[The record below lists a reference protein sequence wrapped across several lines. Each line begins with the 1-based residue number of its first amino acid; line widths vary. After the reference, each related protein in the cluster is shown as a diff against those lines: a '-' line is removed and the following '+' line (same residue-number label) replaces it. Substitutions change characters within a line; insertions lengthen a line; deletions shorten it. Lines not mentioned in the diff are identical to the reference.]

1 MDEGRNPDSRRGR
14 RGRGRRRPRR
24 ERRARGSSALPMITL
39 VAPIAAQALM
49 VIMLLLERRWLFAA
63 MVAPGM
69 VGCMAS
75 AASSLADR
83 RGSSRRDESGTT
95 SHDAAGGRPSR
106 PTDMAGARGRHHGS
120 ADGADRDK
128 DEGESED
135 PSRIH
140 SPSLEELTGLQA
152 EPLPW
157 RIIART
163 WLASPSLCVTV
174 GMGSGQRPFTIDLPR
189 QGPHAL
195 VAGTTGSGKSVL
207 LQSWCLAMA
216 VRNPPDRLHFVFL
229 DFKGGSAFSVIERLP
244 HTVGS
249 VCDLDLNH
257 AVRALRALELELRR
271 REHLVAAERVGSI
284 GQLQSP
290 PPSLIVV
297 IDEFHALNN
306 QLPDYVDRLVRIAS
320 LGRSL
325 GMHVIACT
333 QNPLGQVSADM
344 KANMALNICLRV
356 RDGLQSIE
364 LLGDGRAASIS
375 PSAPGCAWRNDGE
388 SVEPFRCAFVSDI
401 GAMVEAAR
409 TAAAFHGL
417 VHASAL
423 FTAPLPRIV
432 EADMLPARSS
442 DVPSV
447 PFALADDGIGIDV
460 AELAVNAGNVGIIGS
475 AGRGKSTILAL
486 LAHRSR
492 DILGLC
498 VRWTRREGRAFVTS
512 TVRHHRRVRFSS
524 ESPPPV
530 SPHLLWLVDD
540 ADTLFDPF
548 GTDPLCARLKDALGD
563 HDVTVVFA
571 VETSKHI
578 RIPEHCGTRIVF
590 PTGERTV
597 DLMDG
602 IPAGLLSQRGP
613 DDIMTA
619 GRAVLLREGN
629 ALWIQCAM
637 AKI

>member
-1 MDEGRNPDSRRGR
+1 
-14 RGRGRRRPRR
+14 
-24 ERRARGSSALPMITL
+24 
-39 VAPIAAQALM
+39 
-49 VIMLLLERRWLFAA
+49 
-63 MVAPGM
+63 
-69 VGCMAS
+69 
-75 AASSLADR
+75 
-83 RGSSRRDESGTT
+83 
-95 SHDAAGGRPSR
+95 
-106 PTDMAGARGRHHGS
+106 MAGARGRHHGS

-128 DEGESED
+128 DEGDKSED
-135 PSRIH
+135 PSRIR

-524 ESPPPV
+524 ESPPP
-530 SPHLLWLVDD
+530 
-540 ADTLFDPF
+540 
-548 GTDPLCARLKDALGD
+548 
-563 HDVTVVFA
+563 
-571 VETSKHI
+571 
-578 RIPEHCGTRIVF
+578 RIPASAVAGGRCRHAVRSVRHGSAMRTAQGRAGRPRRHRRVRRGDLQAHPNPRALRHENSLPHGGTY
-590 PTGERTV
+590 
-597 DLMDG
+597 
-602 IPAGLLSQRGP
+602 RGP
-613 DDIMTA
+613 DGWHTRRPAVAMRA
-619 GRAVLLREGN
+619 G
-629 ALWIQCAM
+629 
-637 AKI
+637 

>member
-1 MDEGRNPDSRRGR
+1 
-14 RGRGRRRPRR
+14 
-24 ERRARGSSALPMITL
+24 MITL

-333 QNPLGQVSADM
+333 QRTRWD
-344 KANMALNICLRV
+344 R
-356 RDGLQSIE
+356 
-364 LLGDGRAASIS
+364 
-375 PSAPGCAWRNDGE
+375 SAP
-388 SVEPFRCAFVSDI
+388 
-401 GAMVEAAR
+401 
-409 TAAAFHGL
+409 T
-417 VHASAL
+417 
-423 FTAPLPRIV
+423 
-432 EADMLPARSS
+432 
-442 DVPSV
+442 
-447 PFALADDGIGIDV
+447 
-460 AELAVNAGNVGIIGS
+460 
-475 AGRGKSTILAL
+475 
-486 LAHRSR
+486 
-492 DILGLC
+492 
-498 VRWTRREGRAFVTS
+498 
-512 TVRHHRRVRFSS
+512 
-524 ESPPPV
+524 
-530 SPHLLWLVDD
+530 
-540 ADTLFDPF
+540 
-548 GTDPLCARLKDALGD
+548 
-563 HDVTVVFA
+563 
-571 VETSKHI
+571 
-578 RIPEHCGTRIVF
+578 
-590 PTGERTV
+590 
-597 DLMDG
+597 
-602 IPAGLLSQRGP
+602 
-613 DDIMTA
+613 
-619 GRAVLLREGN
+619 
-629 ALWIQCAM
+629 
-637 AKI
+637 

>member
-1 MDEGRNPDSRRGR
+1 
-14 RGRGRRRPRR
+14 
-24 ERRARGSSALPMITL
+24 
-39 VAPIAAQALM
+39 
-49 VIMLLLERRWLFAA
+49 
-63 MVAPGM
+63 
-69 VGCMAS
+69 
-75 AASSLADR
+75 
-83 RGSSRRDESGTT
+83 
-95 SHDAAGGRPSR
+95 
-106 PTDMAGARGRHHGS
+106 
-120 ADGADRDK
+120 
-128 DEGESED
+128 
-135 PSRIH
+135 
-140 SPSLEELTGLQA
+140 
-152 EPLPW
+152 
-157 RIIART
+157 
-163 WLASPSLCVTV
+163 
-174 GMGSGQRPFTIDLPR
+174 
-189 QGPHAL
+189 
-195 VAGTTGSGKSVL
+195 
-207 LQSWCLAMA
+207 MA

-375 PSAPGCAWRNDGE
+375 VRSRCAWRNDGE

-548 GTDPLCARLKDALGD
+548 GTDPLCARLKDALA
-563 HDVTVVFA
+563 TT
-571 VETSKHI
+571 TSPSCSPWRPPSTSASPSI
-578 RIPEHCGTRIVF
+578 
-590 PTGERTV
+590 
-597 DLMDG
+597 
-602 IPAGLLSQRGP
+602 A
-613 DDIMTA
+613 A
-619 GRAVLLREGN
+619 RE
-629 ALWIQCAM
+629 
-637 AKI
+637 